1 MRPSDRKRRTS
12 RLVRRQLKILNDVTT
27 AVRCVVFVHTEF
39 SKRGHAHRIIGKAF
53 GKANIIDFG
62 KAKNKMQASIVP
74 RDREASLRQCFLE
87 RREEDIAHV
96 AGVGAQ
102 AIHMPLEFSA
112 LHEARE
118 GKLVNCRNRA

>member
-1 MRPSDRKRRTS
+1 MK
-12 RLVRRQLKILNDVTT
+12 VLNDVTT
-27 AVRCVVFVHTEF
+27 AVRCVVFIHTEF

-53 GKANIIDFG
+53 GKTNVIDLR
-62 KAKNKMQASIVP
+62 KTKNEMQASIVP
-74 RDREASLRQCFLE
+74 RDGEASLRQCFLE

-102 AIHMPLEFSA
+102 AIHMPLEFAA

-118 GKLVNCRNRA
+118 GKLIDRWNRA